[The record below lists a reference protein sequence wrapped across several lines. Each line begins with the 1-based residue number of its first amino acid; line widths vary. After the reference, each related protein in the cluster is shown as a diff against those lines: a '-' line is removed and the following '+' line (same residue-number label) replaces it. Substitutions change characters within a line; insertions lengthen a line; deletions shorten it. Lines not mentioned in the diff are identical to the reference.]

1 MITKKTKSNFFLFI
15 VILLSVIFYFYH
27 ITQNKGSIK
36 IEKEQ
41 SDEIKNNNIV
51 EKNITKFTN
60 VEYKT
65 SDESGRNYI
74 TKGKE
79 AYLNKD
85 QPNLIKLND
94 VHSFTKLND
103 GSTLNV
109 RANKAN
115 YYKKSK
121 NIKYYENVR
130 ILNNDGI
137 IEADIANFLADKNL
151 IRLEKN
157 VIYKDKKN
165 IVKGDVAELNTIT
178 NNLQIFMLKEKDRV
192 YGKRNQ
198 SK

>member
-15 VILLSVIFYFYH
+15 VILLSVSFYFYH
-27 ITQNKGSIK
+27 ISQNKGSIK

-41 SDEIKNNNIV
+41 SKEIKNNNIV

-65 SDESGRNYI
+65 SDESGRNYV

-165 IVKGDVAELNTIT
+165 TVKGDVAELNTIT

-192 YGKRNQ
+192 YGKRN
-198 SK
+198 

>member
-15 VILLSVIFYFYH
+15 VVLFSVIFYFYY

-41 SDEIKNNNIV
+41 SNSKREKNFV
-51 EKNITKFTN
+51 EKNVTKFTN

-65 SDESGRNYI
+65 SDDSGRNYI
-74 TKGKE
+74 TKGRE

-94 VHSFTKLND
+94 VQSYTKLND
-103 GSTLNV
+103 GSILNV
-109 RANKAN
+109 TADKAN

-121 NIKYYENVR
+121 NIKYYQNVK
-130 ILNNDGI
+130 ILNKDGTI
-137 IEADIANFLADKNL
+137 KADVANFLSDKNL

-165 IVKGDVAELNTIT
+165 IVRGDVAELDTIT
-178 NNLQIFMLKEKDRV
+178 NNLEIFMFKEKNRV
-192 YGKRNQ
+192 YGKRKQ
-198 SK
+198 

>member
-15 VILLSVIFYFYH
+15 VIFLSVIFYFYH

-41 SDEIKNNNIV
+41 SNEIKNNNIL

-65 SDESGRNYI
+65 SDESGRNYV

-109 RANKAN
+109 KADKAN

-137 IEADIANFLADKNL
+137 IEADIANFLADKNI

-165 IVKGDVAELNTIT
+165 TVKGDIAELNTIT
-178 NNLQIFMLKEKDRV
+178 NNLQIFMFKEKDRV
-192 YGKRNQ
+192 YGKRN
-198 SK
+198 

>member
-1 MITKKTKSNFFLFI
+1 MISKKTKSNFFLFI
-15 VILLSVIFYFYH
+15 VILLSTIFYFYH

-41 SDEIKNNNIV
+41 SDEIKGNDII

-65 SDESGRNYI
+65 SDDDGRNYI

-85 QPNLIKLND
+85 QPNLIRLND
-94 VHSFTKLND
+94 VHSFTKLKD

-109 RANKAN
+109 RADKAN

-121 NIKYYENVR
+121 NIKYYQNVK
-130 ILNNDGI
+130 ILNKDGI
-137 IEADIANFLADKNL
+137 IKADIANFLADKNL

-157 VIYKDKKN
+157 VIYKDKQN
-165 IVKGDVAELNTIT
+165 IVKGDIAELNTIT
-178 NNLQIFMLKEKDRV
+178 NNLEIFMLKEKDRV
-192 YGKRNQ
+192 YGKRN
-198 SK
+198 

>member
-27 ITQNKGSIK
+27 ISQNKGSIK

-41 SDEIKNNNIV
+41 SNKIKNNNIV

-65 SDESGRNYI
+65 SDESGRNYV

-130 ILNNDGI
+130 ILNNDGV

-165 IVKGDVAELNTIT
+165 TVKGDVAELNTIT

-192 YGKRNQ
+192 YGKRN
-198 SK
+198 

>member
-192 YGKRNQ
+192 YGKRN
-198 SK
+198 

>member
-1 MITKKTKSNFFLFI
+1 MISKKTKSNFFLFI
-15 VILLSVIFYFYH
+15 VILLSTIFYFYH

-41 SDEIKNNNIV
+41 SDEIKGNDII

-65 SDESGRNYI
+65 SDDDGRNYI

-85 QPNLIKLND
+85 QPNLIRLND
-94 VHSFTKLND
+94 VHSFTKLKD

-109 RANKAN
+109 RADKAN

-121 NIKYYENVR
+121 NIKYYQNVK
-130 ILNNDGI
+130 ILNKDGI
-137 IEADIANFLADKNL
+137 IKADVANFLADKNL

-157 VIYKDKKN
+157 VIFQDKKN
-165 IVKGDVAELNTIT
+165 TIKGDIAELDTIT

-192 YGKRNQ
+192 YGKRN
-198 SK
+198 

>member
-1 MITKKTKSNFFLFI
+1 MITKKTKSNFFLLT
-15 VILLSVIFYFYH
+15 VILISIVFYFYN
-27 ITQNKGSIK
+27 ISQNKGSIK

-41 SDEIKNNNIV
+41 SKDMTNNNFV

-65 SDESGRNYI
+65 SDENGRNYI
-74 TKGKE
+74 TKGEE

-85 QPNLIKLND
+85 QPNLIKLNN
-94 VHSFTKLND
+94 VHSFTKLKD

-109 RANKAN
+109 RADKAN

-121 NIKYYENVR
+121 NIKYYENVK
-130 ILNNDGI
+130 ILNKDGI

-165 IVKGDVAELNTIT
+165 TIKGDIAELDTIT
-178 NNLQIFMLKEKDRV
+178 NNLEIFMLKKKDRV
-192 YGKRNQ
+192 YGKRN
-198 SK
+198 